1 MNDAQNKAGGKADV
15 GLLAA
20 GHFLGDVYGSL
31 LVTLMPV
38 WVSLFDLSFSAAGFL
53 VFLRSAGMTFFEPV
67 CGHLADTTR
76 RQIFPLGLLLAA
88 VTMSALG
95 LVPSYAALLLL
106 VFVSTVGS
114 SIFGPQAVTTAR
126 RSSGS
131 FRGLGVAI
139 FLAGGSLGAAVG
151 PISVATLVDRLGIRS
166 TWLLVLPGLLLAI
179 VLSKRFAPRAVD
191 PNPAKSAV
199 DVRVLL
205 RSRPVLALAGVL
217 LLRGAAETGILAF
230 LPILVEQKGGTLIT
244 AGATLSVFKLSGA
257 VGAIVAGFLSDRWT
271 GKPLMLVSFL
281 LSVVFLYGFVQVD
294 GTVALILIA
303 LLGGALLSSSAYTMV
318 VAQDLL
324 PGRHSTAA
332 GLFWSISLLGGGLG
346 ALVEG
351 FLADG
356 FGVETALL
364 LLGVP
369 LPLAAAALTLGIR
382 DRFPAG

>member
-1 MNDAQNKAGGKADV
+1 MNDVQNKAGGKADV

-88 VTMSALG
+88 VTMSAMG
-95 LVPSYAALLLL
+95 LVPSYAVLLLL

-151 PISVATLVDRLGIRS
+151 PISVATLVDKLGIHS
-166 TWLLVLPGLLLAI
+166 TWLLVLPGLLLAT
-179 VLSKRFAPRAVD
+179 VLYKRFAPRAVD
-191 PNPAKSAV
+191 ANPDKGAV
-199 DVRVLL
+199 DVRGLL
-205 RSRPVLALAGVL
+205 RSGPVLALAGVL

-230 LPILVEQKGGTLIT
+230 LPILVEQKGGTLIA

-257 VGAIVAGFLSDRWT
+257 VAAIVAGFLSDRWT

-281 LSVVFLYGFVQVD
+281 LSVVFLYGFVQAD
-294 GTVALILIA
+294 GTVALVFIA

-332 GLFWSISLLGGGLG
+332 GLFWSISLFGGGLG

-356 FGVETALL
+356 FGVGTALL

-369 LPLAAAALTLGIR
+369 LPLAAAAFTLGIR
-382 DRFPAG
+382 DRSHAG

>member
-1 MNDAQNKAGGKADV
+1 MRAWLESRFKLSENGTTVRRELLGGTTTFMTMSYIIFIQPAVLSTVGMDKGAV
-15 GLLAA
+15 MVATCIAAAVGTLLMGLLAKYPIA
-20 GHFLGDVYGSL
+20 QAPAMGHNI
-31 LVTLMPV
+31 
-38 WVSLFDLSFSAAGFL
+38 
-53 VFLRSAGMTFFEPV
+53 FFAVIV
-67 CGHLADTTR
+67 CG
-76 RQIFPLGLLLAA
+76 
-88 VTMSALG
+88 TMGYTWQVALG
-95 LVPSYAALLLL
+95 AN
-106 VFVSTVGS
+106 F
-114 SIFGPQAVTTAR
+114 I
-126 RSSGS
+126 SGT
-131 FRGLGVAI
+131 L
-139 FLAGGSLGAAVG
+139 FL
-151 PISVATLVDRLGIRS
+151 
-166 TWLLVLPGLLLAI
+166 
-179 VLSKRFAPRAVD
+179 
-191 PNPAKSAV
+191 
-199 DVRVLL
+199 
-205 RSRPVLALAGVL
+205 VLALAGVL